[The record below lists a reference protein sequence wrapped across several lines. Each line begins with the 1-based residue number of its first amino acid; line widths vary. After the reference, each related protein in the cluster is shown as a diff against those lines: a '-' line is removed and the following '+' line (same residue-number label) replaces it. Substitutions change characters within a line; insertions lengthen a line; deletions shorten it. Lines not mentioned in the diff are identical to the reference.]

1 MVIHYSRK
9 RDGGN
14 FLSEHFQVWEF
25 QSYDE
30 QLGVLTTDDIYLDD
44 LNIKYLEDI
53 FIAFNCSK
61 IVITSGYR
69 DPEFDVRIGGFAGY
83 HSKGQAVDFMC
94 YDQNGNVIEAS
105 HICCHCELMGV
116 LGIGYGGNYTHIDTR
131 DWKSFFNET
140 NGENNISSWF
150 DYFHYDRPINEKQ
163 QKLNEIKDVEKQI
176 KDLSI
181 RLEYLTGE
189 LESML

>member
-1 MVIHYSRK
+1 MVIHYSK
-9 RDGGN
+9 EKDGGLQ
-14 FLSEHFQVWEF
+14 LSEHFQVWEF

-30 QLGVLTTDDIYLDD
+30 QLGYLTTDDIYLDD

-53 FIAFNCSK
+53 FGAFNCSK

-69 DPEFDVRIGGFAGY
+69 SEDFDIRIGGFAGY

-94 YDQNGNVIEAS
+94 YDQNGNVIESS

-131 DWKSFFNET
+131 DWKSFFNEV
-140 NGENNISSWF
+140 NGEVNINSWF
-150 DYFHYDRPINEKQ
+150 DYFHYDRPVNAKN
-163 QKLNEIKDVEKQI
+163 QKWDEIKETTKNIQ
-176 KDLSI
+176 DLTS
-181 RLEYLTGE
+181 RLNNLLEEYERL
-189 LESML
+189 

>member
-1 MVIHYSRK
+1 MIIHYSK
-9 RDGGN
+9 TRDGGN

-30 QLGVLTTDDIYLDD
+30 ELGVLTTDDIYLDD

-53 FIAFNCSK
+53 FKAFNCSK

-69 DPEFDVRIGGFAGY
+69 SEDFDIRIGGFAGY

-94 YDQNGNVIEAS
+94 YDQNGAVIEAS

-140 NGENNISSWF
+140 NGEVNIGSWF
-150 DYFHYDRPINEKQ
+150 DYFHYDRPVNAKD
-163 QKLNEIKDVEKQI
+163 KKWDEIKEEVKNIQGQI
-176 KDLSI
+176 LNLQNQLEEFE
-181 RLEYLTGE
+181 RL
-189 LESML
+189 

>member
-1 MVIHYSRK
+1 MVVKYSK
-9 RDGGN
+9 ERDGGN

-30 QLGVLTTDDIYLDD
+30 QLRCLTTDDIYLDD

-53 FIAFNCSK
+53 FKAFNCSK

-69 DPEFDVRIGGFAGY
+69 SEDFDIRIGGFAGY

-94 YDQNGNVIEAS
+94 YDQNGQVIEAS
-105 HICCHCELMGV
+105 HIVCHCELMGV

-131 DWKSFFNET
+131 DWKSFFNEI
-140 NGENNISSWF
+140 NGEVNIGSWF
-150 DYFHYDRPINEKQ
+150 DYFGYERPISEKQ
-163 QKLNEIKDVEKQI
+163 SKINEIKEVEKQI
-176 KDLSI
+176 EDATN
-181 RLEYLTGE
+181 RLKVLTEE
-189 LESML
+189 LERII